1 MDQGQRFEFWQE
13 ASRHDHDAWWNG
25 PLHLIVLLLL
35 IALLVVGIVLL
46 VRQLTGRGAVA
57 AAPVTNQAAAA
68 ATTAPDR
75 ADQAVATLRM
85 RYARGEVGRDEFLQA
100 LGDLAAPAEP
110 WPGGTV
116 DESASTSS

>member
-1 MDQGQRFEFWQE
+1 MDHGQRLEFWEE

-46 VRQLTGRGAVA
+46 VRQLPGRGAVA
-57 AAPVTNQAAAA
+57 AALVTDEAAAA
-68 ATTAPDR
+68 TTTAPDR
-75 ADQAVATLRM
+75 ADPAVATLRM
-85 RYARGEVGRDEFLQA
+85 RYARGEVGRDEFLRA
-100 LGDLAAPAEP
+100 LGDLATPAEP

-116 DESASTSS
+116 DESAPTAS